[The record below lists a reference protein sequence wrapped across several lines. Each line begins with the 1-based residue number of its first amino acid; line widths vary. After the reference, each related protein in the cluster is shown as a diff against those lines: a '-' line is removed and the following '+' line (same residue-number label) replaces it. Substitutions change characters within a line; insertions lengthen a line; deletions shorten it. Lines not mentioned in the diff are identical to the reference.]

1 MVALEVE
8 TSASETAL
16 AESARLGV
24 CNVLWD
30 PGMKGLSRKSNTVFF
45 DIILIAFTI
54 AISFSP

>member
-1 MVALEVE
+1 ME

-24 CNVLWD
+24 CNVLRD